1 MRPTL
6 IRTCIF
12 CHGAL
17 PPNQAIEHFPV
28 GRRVAFDP
36 GRGRL
41 WAVCPSCK
49 RWNLAPFEERWEAL
63 EELERA
69 YRDTGRVLAST
80 DNVAL
85 IQAPGVQLV
94 RVGNARLAE
103 EAWWRYGSQMIRR
116 RTRARILSIVEGAAM
131 VGASIATG
139 GMFYLFMDGNVI
151 NNLLRW
157 QKFGSTAW
165 RGEARCTRC
174 GKPLRDLSFKAA
186 RKLRLD
192 RDAEFD
198 VALQLRCRSCR
209 ARGQA
214 GEHRF
219 EGPVAQHVLR
229 RVVTYQ
235 HFQGASEKT
244 VKAAT
249 DYIDRIGATEAVAR
263 ELAGT
268 RLRLDDLRAKDRRPQ
283 AVALEIALN
292 EENERR
298 LLEMELAELEA
309 RWRQE
314 EEIAAIADGLLTPSA
329 GLERIR
335 NLLRRSEGRSG

>member
-1 MRPTL
+1 MRPRL

-12 CHGAL
+12 CHGML
-17 PPNQAIEHFPV
+17 PANEAVEHFPV
-28 GRRVAFDP
+28 GGRVAFDP

-69 YRDTGRVLAST
+69 YRDEGRVLAST

-85 IQAPGVQLV
+85 IQARGIQLV

-103 EAWWRYGSQMIRR
+103 EAWWRYGGQMIRR
-116 RTRARILSIVEGAAM
+116 RTRARILSIVENAAM

-139 GMFYLFMDGNVI
+139 GMFYMFVDGNVI
-151 NNLLRW
+151 NRVLRW

-174 GKPLRDLSFKAA
+174 GRLLSDLSFKAA

-192 RDAEFD
+192 RSDLD
-198 VALQLRCRSCR
+198 VALQLGCQSCR
-209 ARGQA
+209 LRGRA
-214 GEHRF
+214 GEHRL

-249 DYIDRIGATEAVAR
+249 DYIDRVGATDAVAR
-263 ELAGT
+263 ELAATGV
-268 RLRLDDLRAKDRRPQ
+268 RLDDLMDKKRRPQ

-314 EEIAAIADGLLTPSA
+314 EEIAAIVDGQLTPSA
-329 GLERIR
+329 GLDRLR
-335 NLLRRSEGRSG
+335 VLLRRSEDG

>member
-1 MRPTL
+1 MRSRL

-12 CHGAL
+12 CHGVL
-17 PPNQAIEHFPV
+17 PANEVVEHFPV

-69 YRDTGRVLAST
+69 FRDEGRVLAST

-85 IQAPGVQLV
+85 IQAPGIQLV

-116 RTRARILSIVEGAAM
+116 RTRARIFSIVEGAAI

-139 GMFYLFMDGNVI
+139 GMFYMFMDGNVI
-151 NNLLRW
+151 NKLLRW
-157 QKFGSTAW
+157 QRFGSTAW

-174 GKPLRDLSFKAA
+174 GQLLSDLTFKAA
-186 RKLRLD
+186 RKLRLEQD
-192 RDAEFD
+192 GEHG
-198 VALQLRCRSCR
+198 VALRARCQSCRS
-209 ARGQA
+209 RGQA
-214 GEHRF
+214 GGHRLD
-219 EGPVAQHVLR
+219 GPVAQHVLR

-244 VKAAT
+244 VQAAT

-263 ELAGT
+263 EMAGT
-268 RLRLDDLRAKDRRPQ
+268 GLRLDDLMAKARRPQ

-314 EEIAAIADGLLTPSA
+314 EEIAAIADGQLTPSA
-329 GLERIR
+329 GLDRLR
-335 NLLRRSEGRSG
+335 GLLRSSESE